1 MEVKRKV
8 GNQKKKF
15 ELKNKVCESKMQREM
30 WPLRAIV
37 LRLRPA
43 TLLRKRLWHRYF
55 PVCVYELFNN
65 TFFTNSGRLLLYLI
79 FCQTYMMENHSWNSW
94 LQTSYVS
101 TKYKR
106 EPNGQMTETG
116 CFLDNYMAPKMLYK
130 RPNQAQFRACVH
142 YDSLEKI
149 IVSENK
155 NFE

>member
-1 MEVKRKV
+1 M
-8 GNQKKKF
+8 
-15 ELKNKVCESKMQREM
+15 
-30 WPLRAIV
+30 
-37 LRLRPA
+37 
-43 TLLRKRLWHRYF
+43 
-55 PVCVYELFNN
+55 
-65 TFFTNSGRLLLYLI
+65 
-79 FCQTYMMENHSWNSW
+79 
-94 LQTSYVS
+94 S
-101 TKYKR
+101 TKYKG